1 MNRQTSWIR
10 RGLAAALVV
19 AGLYILAALV
29 LSFWPAPEFKLAF
42 SPEQKAASGV
52 SDEQIYPYDEQR
64 FKMRD
69 GTILFARHFSADP
82 NTILLLIHG
91 VTADSSLLNRSA
103 GMIRD
108 VSGAEV
114 IALDLR
120 GHGQSGGVT
129 GDIDYIGQYEDD
141 ISDVVTQIR
150 SAMPSSRII
159 LAGHSMGGGILQR
172 YAMKSSSPPIDGYLL
187 FAPLL
192 GNGSPTIRGAME
204 QSVPADAPVYMQ
216 IHLVR
221 ILGLV
226 MLNSIGI
233 TQLNSLP
240 TMLINPSLDLKVSN
254 YSYRAMAS
262 TAPQEFVAGLSAINA
277 PLLVIVG
284 SNDEAFVASAF
295 QPLVDSY
302 TRGQLVVIEG
312 ETHNGI
318 THNLQALD
326 AVRQWLEE
334 VPSGNGESAK
344 DQK

>member
-1 MNRQTSWIR
+1 
-10 RGLAAALVV
+10 
-19 AGLYILAALV
+19 
-29 LSFWPAPEFKLAF
+29 
-42 SPEQKAASGV
+42 
-52 SDEQIYPYDEQR
+52 
-64 FKMRD
+64 
-69 GTILFARHFSADP
+69 
-82 NTILLLIHG
+82 
-91 VTADSSLLNRSA
+91 
-103 GMIRD
+103 
-108 VSGAEV
+108 
-114 IALDLR
+114 LR

-204 QSVPADAPVYMQ
+204 QSVPVDAPVYMQ